1 MLEKSLSVVYSLM
14 ILGQAAVLR
23 AYIGT
28 WIAPAC
34 LWGLFWFM
42 FTFVPLVAL
51 WDVPVNPSAVGY
63 LLVASTLFSL
73 TALPF
78 SWRRAFRLRR
88 ENPVAIDYGSPF
100 MLNAFYVVSVVAI
113 LSLLIDLWIQGVTVM
128 DAVLSPMQV
137 AARMIDL
144 RYSDALVPNIFSKL
158 SFATQYPAAII
169 GGFIYVSRPPGT
181 KRARILLL
189 TFLPSVLG
197 MILLGAKGTLFQAF
211 SFYWGGILLW
221 KVQQGDLRIL
231 PREELRKLVPYVGLV
246 LVLLTVSLLSRFVGN
261 AGAVIVEGLQR
272 LFASYVTA
280 HLYGFSDWFSY
291 VTGAPYT
298 QYYFDLHNSD
308 ALYTFTPIARLLGDT
323 TVLPPGT
330 YDEYFTY
337 EGLFQT
343 NIYTMFR
350 GLVIDFGM
358 WGSLVFMVLFGAAM
372 HLAYWVFLV
381 SRYPAMSASIFIH
394 SVGYFYSSFMIS
406 LLTYNSI
413 YLSVV
418 VVALVLFGNRI
429 AALQLQR
436 AGLSASIR
444 A

>member
-1 MLEKSLSVVYSLM
+1 MLDKSLAVIYSLM
-14 ILGQAAVLR
+14 ILGQAAALR

-51 WDVPVNPSAVGY
+51 WNVPVNPDAVLY
-63 LLVASTLFSL
+63 LLVASCLFSL

-78 SWRRAFRLRR
+78 SWRRVFRLRR
-88 ENPVAIDYGSPF
+88 ENPMTVDYGSAF
-100 MLNAFYVVSVVAI
+100 MLNAFYVISLVAI
-113 LSLLIDLWIQGVTVM
+113 FSLLIDLWIQGVTIW
-128 DAVLSPMQV
+128 DAIFSPMQV
-137 AARMIDL
+137 AARMIDM
-144 RYSDALVPNIFSKL
+144 RYSESLVPNIFSKL

-169 GGFIYVSRPPGT
+169 GGFIYVTRPAGA
-181 KRARILLL
+181 KRARILVL
-189 TFLPSVLG
+189 TFLPSILG

-211 SFYWGGILLW
+211 AFYWGGTLVCKI
-221 KVQQGDLRIL
+221 QRGDLRIL
-231 PREELRKLVPYVGLV
+231 SREEIRKLLPYGALVVGLV
-246 LVLLTVSLLSRFVGN
+246 TVSLLSRFIGN
-261 AGAVIVEGLQR
+261 AGADILEGLQR

-280 HLYGFSDWFSY
+280 HLYGFSDWFSF
-291 VTGAPYT
+291 TTDASFT
-298 QYYFDLHNSD
+298 QYYFDLHNSS

-323 TVLPPGT
+323 TALPPGT

-337 EGLFQT
+337 DALFQT

-350 GLVIDFGM
+350 GLIIDFGM
-358 WGSLVFMVLFGAAM
+358 WGSLLFMVLFGVAM
-372 HLAYWVFLV
+372 HLSYWMFLV
-381 SRYPAMSASIFIH
+381 ARYPAMSASIFIH

-418 VVALVLFGNRI
+418 IIAIVLFMNRI
-429 AALQLQR
+429 ASLQLQR
-436 AGLSASIR
+436 AKLGVGSLT
-444 A
+444 

>member
-1 MLEKSLSVVYSLM
+1 MFDKPTAVLFSVL

-23 AYIGT
+23 VYIGT

-34 LWGLFWFM
+34 IWGLFWFL

-51 WDVPVNPSAVGY
+51 WDVPVNPIAVFY
-63 LLVASTLFSL
+63 LLAVSVVFSI

-78 SWRRAFRLRR
+78 SWKRAFALRQDR
-88 ENPVAIDYGSPF
+88 PSDVDYGSPF
-100 MLNAFYVVSVVAI
+100 MLNAFYAISIAAI
-113 LSLLIDLWIQGVTVM
+113 LSLLVDLNIQGVTVW
-128 DAVLSPMQV
+128 DALTAPMTV

-144 RYSDALVPNIFSKL
+144 RYSDALVPNIFSKI
-158 SFATQYPAAII
+158 SFATQYPAAIL
-169 GGFIYVSRPPGT
+169 GGFLFSMRPEGV
-181 KRARILLL
+181 KRSRILLL

-211 SFYWGGILLW
+211 SFYWGGILVC
-221 KVQQGDLRIL
+221 KIHRGDMKIL
-231 PREELRKLVPYVGLV
+231 SAAEFRRLLPYIGLV
-246 LVLLTVSLLSRFVGN
+246 IGLVTVSLLSRFVGN
-261 AGAVIVEGLQR
+261 AGAVIADGLQR

-291 VTGAPYT
+291 TTGSSFT
-298 QYYFDLHNSD
+298 QYYFDLHNND

-323 TVLPPGT
+323 TAMPPGT

-350 GLVIDFGM
+350 GLIIDFGM
-358 WGSLVFMVLFGAAM
+358 AGSFLFMLIAGLLLN
-372 HLAYWVFLV
+372 LAYWCFLV
-381 SRYPAMSASIFIH
+381 ARHPTWSASIFIH
-394 SVGYFYSSFMIS
+394 SIGYFYSSLMIS

-413 YLSVV
+413 YASVV
-418 VVALVLFGNRI
+418 VVALVLFGNRVAGVVAERQRQ
-429 AALQLQR
+429 AA
-436 AGLSASIR
+436 GHVV
-444 A
+444 